1 MPSVLYTAST
11 FSHIVSFHLPY
22 LRRFREL
29 GWQVEVA
36 CGGEMRDV
44 PYADALRE
52 LPLAKSITAP
62 ANFRAARM
70 LRTMMERENYD
81 LVITHTSLAAFFTR
95 WAARGMKHRP
105 PIVNVMHGYLFD
117 DRTAGLKKLLLP
129 AAEKLTAPQ
138 TDLLLTMNAWDDRW
152 AREHRAARRIEFIPG
167 MGVALDRFVTPPE
180 TRDAMRRKLGL
191 GPDDV
196 ALIYP
201 AEFSGRKNQ
210 AMLLRAMPSLPANV
224 KLLLPGR
231 GALREDMQ
239 ALSRSLGLEGRV
251 LFPGQVSDI
260 PDWLAA
266 SDIAVSASRSEGLPF
281 NIMEAMAAGLPAV
294 ASDVKGH
301 TDLVTEGET
310 GLLFPYDDETA
321 FSAAV
326 RRLATDSALR
336 TQMGRAG
343 WQQVQRY
350 RLDDVLPRVMELYLS
365 AAKETNT

>member
-29 GWQVEVA
+29 GWQVSVA
-36 CGGEMRDV
+36 CGGEMRDI
-44 PYADALRE
+44 PYADAVYE
-52 LPLAKSITAP
+52 LPLAKSMTDP
-62 ANFRAARM
+62 GNFRAARM
-70 LRTMMERENYD
+70 LRAMMARESYD
-81 LVITHTSLAAFFTR
+81 LVITHTSLASFFTR
-95 WAARGMKHRP
+95 WAVRGMKHRP

-117 DRTAGLKKLLLP
+117 DRTTGPKKLLLP

-167 MGVALDRFVTPPE
+167 MGVELERCAASPD
-180 TRDAMRRKLGL
+180 TRAAMRQKLGL
-191 GPDDV
+191 KDGDI

-201 AEFSGRKNQ
+201 AEFSDRKNQ
-210 AMLLRAMPSLPANV
+210 AMLLRAMESLPDHV

-231 GALREDMQ
+231 GALLENVKAQ
-239 ALSRSLGLEGRV
+239 ARDTGLTHRV
-251 LFPGQVSDI
+251 LFPGFVTDI

-266 SDIAVSASRSEGLPF
+266 SDIAVSSSRSEGLPF
-281 NIMEAMAAGLPAV
+281 NIMEAMAAGLPVA

-301 TDLVTEGET
+301 TDLITPGET
-310 GLLFPYDDETA
+310 GLLCPYDDAAA
-321 FSAAV
+321 FAAAIL
-326 RRLATDSALR
+326 RLTEDSALR
-336 TQMGRAG
+336 AQMGRAG
-343 WQQVQRY
+343 KAQVQRY
-350 RLDDVLPRVMELYLS
+350 RLDAVLPQVMALYLS

>member
-36 CGGEMRDV
+36 CGGAMRDI
-44 PYADALRE
+44 PYADAVRE

-70 LRTMMERENYD
+70 LRSMMERENYD
-81 LVITHTSLAAFFTR
+81 LVITHTSLASFFTR

-117 DRTAGLKKLLLP
+117 DRTTGLKKLLLP

-152 AREHRAARRIEFIPG
+152 AREHHAARRIEFIPG
-167 MGVALDRFVTPPE
+167 MGVALDRFAAPPE
-180 TRDAMRRKLGL
+180 TRDAMRRRLDL

-201 AEFSGRKNQ
+201 AEFSARKNQ

-231 GALREDMQ
+231 GALLEDMQ

-301 TDLVTEGET
+301 TDLITEGET
-310 GLLFPYDDETA
+310 GLLFPYDDENA
-321 FSAAV
+321 FTAAV
-326 RRLATDSALR
+326 RRLITDSALR
-336 TQMGRAG
+336 AQMGRTG
-343 WQQVQRY
+343 QQQVQRY
-350 RLDDVLPRVMELYLS
+350 RLDAVLPRVMELYLS